1 MKNGLRY
8 GLAVGAVVVVAIIG
22 LFVVLASGGDEEPT
36 AAPTTNG
43 APPPPTTLPPTTLPP
58 GPEVSFDGS
67 EPEVEALV
75 AELYGWLFDDDAA
88 EPAGLP
94 PELALHLAA
103 ASSPASLE
111 VDASTAS
118 AALQFGRKV
127 AVVTADDDVVLL
139 ADEADGTGWHIVGAK
154 LPRFGLAAWY
164 GPSTR
169 TVLIVGSDARW
180 QEDALGAR
188 SDSLHIVT
196 AVPDANAGSIV
207 GIPRDSWVANP
218 NGRNQ
223 KITDILALFGP
234 EGTLETVRS
243 ISGAPIEGYILTGFL
258 GFELLS
264 ADFGPFEIDLP
275 QPIRGGLSGFP
286 NFPEGPQT
294 IEPTENLLLLA
305 RIRKTLPSGDFD
317 RSRNHGIIM
326 KAALAEVQRR
336 GITELPL
343 LLQFLDEA
351 TWTDLGVGDLLTL
364 GAAAYELDVDGVNN
378 VVVPGGVGTAGGGS
392 VVFIGDGADAVF
404 ADVSDDG
411 LVSPQQ

>member
-1 MKNGLRY
+1 VKNRLRY
-8 GLAVGAVVVVAIIG
+8 GLGIGAAVVIGIIV
-22 LFVVLASGGDEEPT
+22 LFVVLSSGGDEEPE
-36 AAPTTNG
+36 AAPTTK
-43 APPPPTTLPPTTLPP
+43 PPPAASTLPPTTLPP
-58 GPEVSFDGS
+58 GPEVSFDGT
-67 EPEVEALV
+67 EPEAETLV
-75 AELYGWLFDDDAA
+75 ADLYAWLFGPDVA

-94 PELALHLAA
+94 PDLAAHLAG
-103 ASSPASLE
+103 ASSPVSLE
-111 VDASTAS
+111 VDAGTTS
-118 AALQFGRKV
+118 AELQFGQKV
-127 AVVTADDDVVLL
+127 AVITADDDVVLL
-139 ADEADGTGWHIVGAK
+139 ADEADGAGWHIVGAK
-154 LPRFGLAAWY
+154 LPRFGLEAWY
-164 GPSTR
+164 GSPTR

-196 AVPDANAGSIV
+196 AVPGENAGSIV

-234 EGTLETVRS
+234 EGTLETVRR

-275 QPIRGGLSGFP
+275 QAIRGGLSGFP
-286 NFPEGPQT
+286 DFPEGPQT

-305 RIRKTLPSGDFD
+305 RIRKTLANGDFD

-326 KAALAEVQRR
+326 KAALAEVERR

-343 LLQFLDEA
+343 LLKYLTDA
-351 TWTDLGVGDLLTL
+351 TWTDLSAGDLLTL
-364 GAAAYELDVDGVNN
+364 GAAAYELDNDQVNN
-378 VVVPGGVGTAGGGS
+378 VVIPGGVGTAGGGS
-392 VVFIGDGADAVF
+392 VVFIGDGADEVF

-411 LVSPQQ
+411 MVSPQE